1 MNTQSN
7 TLPESFEAQ
16 TVAPAAL
23 TAVRSMYWS
32 IRRELWESR
41 SIYIAPLAAAVVF
54 LLGFL
59 ISMVRL
65 PQKMRALSALD
76 PAHQREAIAM
86 PYDMAAGLLMLTA
99 MIVGMFY
106 CLGALQ
112 GERRDRSILFWKSLP
127 VSDTTTV
134 LSKTGIPVLV
144 LPMLAFAV
152 TVATQFA
159 MLLLSSA
166 ILLGSGMSAGTLWSH
181 LPLFHMWMMLFL
193 HLLAGH
199 GLWYAPIYAWFLLVS
214 AWARRAPLLWAV
226 LPPLAVVSV
235 ERIAFNTS
243 HFAAIVQHRFVGGPS
258 VSGAALRGGV
268 SVSGGTT
275 TMSMEG
281 MTPFTLGQLLGSPG
295 LWIGFA
301 VAAAFL
307 AAAVKLRRDRG
318 PI

>member
-1 MNTQSN
+1 MNSKQLYS
-7 TLPESFEAQ
+7 SVQ
-16 TVAPAAL
+16 
-23 TAVRSMYWS
+23 
-32 IRRELWESR
+32 RELWESR
-41 SIYIAPLAAAVVF
+41 SIYIAPVAVAGLF
-54 LLGFL
+54 LFGFL
-59 ISMVRL
+59 INAVRG
-65 PQKMRALSALD
+65 PQRLGIE
-76 PAHQREAIAM
+76 R
-86 PYDMAAGLLMLTA
+86 PYDFVALMLMA
-99 MIVGMFY
+99 ISFLVAVFY
-106 CLGALQ
+106 CIDALY

-127 VSDTTTV
+127 VSDGTAV
-134 LSKTGIPVLV
+134 LSKMSIPVVVVPLV
-144 LPMLAFAV
+144 TFAI
-152 TVATQFA
+152 TVATHIA

-166 ILLGSGMSAGTLWSH
+166 IVLASGTGGAALWNG
-181 LPLFHMWMMLFL
+181 LPLTHIWGMLFT
-193 HLLAGH
+193 HLMAGH

-214 AWARRAPLLWAV
+214 AWARRTPLLWAV

-258 VSGAALRGGV
+258 VSGAALRDGV

-281 MTPFTLGQLLGSPG
+281 MTPFTLGQLLSSPG